1 MEGVHMDRSGG
12 PATVAPT
19 GPDLA
24 GLPGRLASAT
34 GQAGDLRRTA
44 VDQRKRSARRREAVR
59 RRRQDTIQLI
69 WQSRRLRYDRCG
81 PITAVWNDDGARAGQ
96 PAVERLS
103 EHPFVGSPGS
113 LGIDELVNR
122 LFEIS
127 LLLAAL
133 HNSLDGSKHG
143 RVVEAID
150 RLDTLIDDVRR
161 AAFRSPRVP
170 SGPDPEP
177 VES

>member
-1 MEGVHMDRSGG
+1 MDRSGK
-12 PATVAPT
+12 PATAAPPA
-19 GPDLA
+19 PDPA
-24 GLPGRLASAT
+24 RLPERLAAT
-34 GQAGDLRRTA
+34 RRHAGDLCQRA
-44 VDQRKRSARRREAVR
+44 LDQTMGAARRREAVR

-69 WQSRRLRYDRCG
+69 WQSRRLRYDRGG
-81 PITAVWNDDGARAGQ
+81 PITAMWNDDGARAGQ
-96 PAVERLS
+96 PAVDRLS
-103 EHPFVGSPGS
+103 EPPFVGSPGS

-150 RLDTLIDDVRR
+150 KLDRLIDDVRR
-161 AAFRSPRVP
+161 AAFRSPRVR
-170 SGPDPEP
+170 SGSDPEP